1 MIPFEVIDFG
11 ASHYFMQYAEAIHQM
26 RKHPLDALFGS
37 TMCYCNM
44 VDLVIHQV
52 LFLST
57 ATTLKQKST

>member
-1 MIPFEVIDFG
+1 
-11 ASHYFMQYAEAIHQM
+11 MQYAEAIHQM